1 MQVNGAMS
9 SEVYN
14 SYKSTQKTTITE
26 QFTLMERE
34 VDGGKETT
42 ITKQSTYTSEVHQE
56 ILSSGVN
63 RELPMN
69 STSGNTRP
77 LGMGFLL
84 VGDFG
89 YGMSATQLDTGSD
102 DVVVRVK
109 IAKGNDEYDTVDVNL
124 SQLDTRNATAVEMF
138 AYCQYADANG
148 TGVAKTNSMFGSWNA
163 LKSVVSPYDGMN
175 FGSYDEAV
183 NTRRDWNQAVSKSKA
198 VFEKQSTGETLT
210 AADVIEMFK
219 KNHELTAGNIDET
232 DWRYMSDEDWER
244 LLKDVDN
251 YFDAVNEQLE
261 QLKKIQQEAAM
272 KAANDAPADMKTI
285 AASMAALSVAS
296 NGFSSGNLGG
306 DDASWIKENSWTYD
320 LQTDDQEIL
329 ATAKAAN
336 DAAKDAL
343 SKSQEIGLTGST
355 TAGISNTENVKEC
368 ASPSENESK
377 EKEWI
382 ITAFGDQGIICKR
395 CSMDGKSETLWT
407 FDYKNSSDAKKVWDF
422 LDRFEK
428 ETDLK
433 FAGNKSFWEDFLED
447 KVDIQEVLRQYNSL

>member
-34 VDGGKETT
+34 VEGKTETT

-69 STSGNTRP
+69 STSSNTRP
-77 LGMGFLL
+77 LGIGFLL

-163 LKSVVSPYDGMN
+163 LKAVISPYDGMN

-183 NTRRDWNQAVSKSKA
+183 NARRDWNQAVSKSKA
-198 VFEKQSTGETLT
+198 IFEKQSTGETLT

-244 LLKDVDN
+244 LLEDVDN

-261 QLKKIQQEAAM
+261 QLKKLQQEAAM
-272 KAANDAPADMKTI
+272 
-285 AASMAALSVAS
+285 
-296 NGFSSGNLGG
+296 
-306 DDASWIKENSWTYD
+306 
-320 LQTDDQEIL
+320 
-329 ATAKAAN
+329 KAAN

-407 FDYKNSSDAKKVWDF
+407 LDYKNSSDAKKVWDF